1 MLEHIPLLKDALIEA
16 FYPLY
21 DQYNEDQIYACALV
35 FNEYLR
41 MDDLAVSTTRSF
53 FAEHEDPLQYLSE
66 QDKWQ
71 VKKWRYRSHAS
82 AENRFAQ
89 FKLILADYL
98 KKTHAF
104 GHPMLQQNHS
114 NAQNNLDL
122 VIAAFQQ
129 AKDAF
134 AHSYGLDTHNIVFFI
149 HIPHQPQV
157 AIHSAQCLNSGSPL
171 LDDFIRH
178 HSPKTPPQNLS
189 SKQKLSQADKDLLV
203 DLAQMTE
210 VEPYDYL
217 HIAQQAYLLTLESA
231 FIDTN
236 PYIQKL
242 IQTIAAMDCGIKDGC
257 ALEKNEILERI
268 EQFYHASQNLTLSNV
283 NPFPDIP

>member
-1 MLEHIPLLKDALIEA
+1 MLEHIPLLKEALIEE
-16 FYPLY
+16 FYSLY
-21 DQYNEDQIYACALV
+21 DQYNEDLIYACALV
-35 FNEYLR
+35 FNEYLGL
-41 MDDLAVSTTRSF
+41 DYLAISTTRSL
-53 FAEHEDPLQYLSE
+53 FAEHEDQAQYLSE

-71 VKKWRYRSHAS
+71 VKKWRYRSHSS

-98 KKTHAF
+98 KKTHIF
-104 GHPMLQQNHS
+104 GNPLLEQKYDNG
-114 NAQNNLDL
+114 QNNLDL
-122 VIAAFQQ
+122 LIATFKQ
-129 AKDAF
+129 AKEAF
-134 AHSYGLDTHNIVFFI
+134 AHSYGLDIHHIVFFI
-149 HIPHQPQV
+149 HTPNQPQV
-157 AIHSAQCLNSGSPL
+157 LVHSAQCLNIGSPL
-171 LDDFIRH
+171 LDEFIQH
-178 HSPKTPPQNLS
+178 HAPETLPKNLC

-231 FIDTN
+231 FIDSN

-242 IQTIAAMDCGIKDGC
+242 IQTIAAMDSGIKDGC

-268 EQFYHASQNLTLSNV
+268 EQFYHTSHSLTLINHDY
-283 NPFPDIP
+283 FPHIP